1 MRELEVIVAGE
12 RSRERD
18 GVREEGEAACVRREK
33 ERERLNVLG

>member
-1 MRELEVIVAGE
+1 V
-12 RSRERD
+12 SRERD